1 MRAIFKKI
9 GLIKNAEIDLDG
21 ITIVAAPNDSG
32 KSTISKTLYMFLET
46 IANFSEEY
54 TSFRN
59 DSIRDDVR
67 QLFIW
72 LNRTLS
78 KNEMKDLFLKLGNL
92 SDENT
97 FLEVEFDDETDSLDF
112 NISLYK
118 YYRNDDG
125 IEKEFQV
132 FKDIYNEIV
141 EDENDNI
148 IKIFDNI
155 INYFSYSDIEKFNL
169 VLKSKI
175 KSYFDGDLVSHD
187 SRGMARVQL
196 IDSKSEN
203 HRSIVQTDFSNDVI
217 YTLEF
222 QNNLNEYS
230 KVLYLDSFVNLEDYP
245 FASSPFFIRRT
256 TNIRKKSD
264 EVFKYLIALNEDLNP
279 LRKDLDI
286 QKDVLEEI
294 SAIIG
299 GSVEKNAREIYFNK
313 NNDRFSIKNTATG
326 VKIFGALQLILQN
339 YAMTPDLFI
348 IIDEP
353 ETNLHPVWQVKL
365 SELIVKLNKLLGIQ
379 FLINSHSS
387 NFIEGIK
394 LYSELH
400 ETERFIRFYLI
411 NSETQTLEDVTQNLQ
426 PAYDQLNG
434 SLDILDEVARNIL
447 EKKERCSEH
456 EH

>member
-54 TSFRN
+54 TSFRS

-155 INYFSYSDIEKFNL
+155 IN
-169 VLKSKI
+169 
-175 KSYFDGDLVSHD
+175 
-187 SRGMARVQL
+187 
-196 IDSKSEN
+196 
-203 HRSIVQTDFSNDVI
+203 
-217 YTLEF
+217 
-222 QNNLNEYS
+222 
-230 KVLYLDSFVNLEDYP
+230 
-245 FASSPFFIRRT
+245 
-256 TNIRKKSD
+256 
-264 EVFKYLIALNEDLNP
+264 
-279 LRKDLDI
+279 
-286 QKDVLEEI
+286 
-294 SAIIG
+294 
-299 GSVEKNAREIYFNK
+299 
-313 NNDRFSIKNTATG
+313 
-326 VKIFGALQLILQN
+326 
-339 YAMTPDLFI
+339 
-348 IIDEP
+348 
-353 ETNLHPVWQVKL
+353 
-365 SELIVKLNKLLGIQ
+365 
-379 FLINSHSS
+379 
-387 NFIEGIK
+387 
-394 LYSELH
+394 
-400 ETERFIRFYLI
+400 
-411 NSETQTLEDVTQNLQ
+411 
-426 PAYDQLNG
+426 
-434 SLDILDEVARNIL
+434 
-447 EKKERCSEH
+447 
-456 EH
+456 